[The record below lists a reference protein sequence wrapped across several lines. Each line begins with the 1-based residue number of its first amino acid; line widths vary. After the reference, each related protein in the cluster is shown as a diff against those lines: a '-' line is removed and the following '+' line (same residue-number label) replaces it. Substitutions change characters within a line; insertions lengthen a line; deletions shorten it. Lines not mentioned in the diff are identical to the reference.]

1 MEHITRFFGILGLF
15 VSMSA
20 QAQFS
25 APTLLGT
32 TDTVY
37 IDLDTLGAAG
47 VVAVYWD
54 VLNDTEE
61 TLDLM
66 VTRTLVDTVSPFN
79 YPFETDEDGVPL
91 EGSYERFCWGQSCFN
106 FGTDA
111 SPAIPGF
118 FVTLEPG
125 DTTDTFVSDFYP
137 NGVTGT
143 TTLEYCFHQDGPPSL
158 GACHELT
165 FVVTGS
171 VDAVTSPTQA
181 KTGIAQMMPNPASD
195 AVQIRF
201 ENARDG
207 VIEFRNLVG
216 QVCRT
221 EMVQAGATLQ
231 RLDLEGMAD
240 GIWLVSYKVDGLAV
254 STKRLVIR

>member
-1 MEHITRFFGILGLF
+1 M
-15 VSMSA
+15 
-20 QAQFS
+20 
-25 APTLLGT
+25 
-32 TDTVY
+32 
-37 IDLDTLGAAG
+37 
-47 VVAVYWD
+47 
-54 VLNDTEE
+54 
-61 TLDLM
+61 
-66 VTRTLVDTVSPFN
+66 
-79 YPFETDEDGVPL
+79 
-91 EGSYERFCWGQSCFN
+91 
-106 FGTDA
+106 
-111 SPAIPGF
+111 
-118 FVTLEPG
+118 TLEPG

-171 VDAVTSPTQA
+171 VDAVTTPTQA

-240 GIWLVSYKVDGLAV
+240 GIWLVSYKLDGLAV

>member
-1 MEHITRFFGILGLF
+1 MKHVTRFFGILGLF
-15 VSMSA
+15 LSLSA

-25 APTLLGT
+25 APTLSGT

-54 VLNDTEE
+54 VLNGTED

-79 YPFETDEDGVPL
+79 YPFETDENGVPL

-125 DTTDTFVSDFYP
+125 DTTNTFVSDFYP

-143 TTLEYCFHQDGPPSL
+143 TTLQYCFHQDGPPSL

-171 VDAVTSPTQA
+171 VDAVTSPAQA

-216 QVCRT
+216 QMCRT